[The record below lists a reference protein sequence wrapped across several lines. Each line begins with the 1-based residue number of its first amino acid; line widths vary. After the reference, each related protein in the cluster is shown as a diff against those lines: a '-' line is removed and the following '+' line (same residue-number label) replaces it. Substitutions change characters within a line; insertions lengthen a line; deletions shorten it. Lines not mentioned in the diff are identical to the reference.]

1 MRKSCATNPGCIGL
15 GLEEDT
21 GVVVANGHD
30 LELIGSGVVTTMDG
44 QGCSSANIH
53 LIRPGEPLTIRDL
66 HILSAGERH
75 ELPVQHYLHR

>member
-1 MRKSCATNPGCIGL
+1 M
-15 GLEEDT
+15 
-21 GVVVANGHD
+21 
-30 LELIGSGVVTTMDG
+30 
-44 QGCSSANIH
+44 GCSSANIH